1 MSKIYHQSMT
11 DGRKS
16 NVLAQDGIF
25 SSMLKN
31 HHEYATILKLRFMPP
46 IYGGWFLTKFFVVR
60 NSPRP
65 FVSFVEMS
73 PYQSFSH

>member
-31 HHEYATILKLRFMPP
+31 HHNMLAY
-46 IYGGWFLTKFFVVR
+46 
-60 NSPRP
+60 
-65 FVSFVEMS
+65 
-73 PYQSFSH
+73 

>member
-16 NVLAQDGIF
+16 NVPAHYGIF

-31 HHEYATILKLRFMPP
+31 HRHMPA
-46 IYGGWFLTKFFVVR
+46 Y
-60 NSPRP
+60 
-65 FVSFVEMS
+65 
-73 PYQSFSH
+73 

>member
-16 NVLAQDGIF
+16 NVAITYGIF

-31 HHEYATILKLRFMPP
+31 HESHLR
-46 IYGGWFLTKFFVVR
+46 
-60 NSPRP
+60 
-65 FVSFVEMS
+65 
-73 PYQSFSH
+73 